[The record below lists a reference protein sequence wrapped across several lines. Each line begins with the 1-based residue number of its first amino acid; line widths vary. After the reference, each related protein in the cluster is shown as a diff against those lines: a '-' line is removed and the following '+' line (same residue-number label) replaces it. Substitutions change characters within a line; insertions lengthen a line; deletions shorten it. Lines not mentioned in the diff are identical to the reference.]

1 MNENVYARYKNY
13 SLGETFTKEQILDII
28 SQAVENGAVNN
39 VDWGAVSTLKEINKN
54 QPLLFWVGTTAEY
67 EAIEQKENNVLY
79 IRTDDTSAA
88 EVKNDITGLK
98 SKDGYLEG
106 FINSVLDM
114 ALQSWQYLN
123 NNPSAVS
130 FLSDESGFYYL
141 DGLGNRMTG
150 AKRIERMPFLFSS
163 NGVLETGWKTV
174 YGKTYYYDPLTGQI
188 KTGWIEGE
196 EGNRYYVSLKDG
208 KYVSGYAL
216 IDGAF
221 YHFDDNGVATTV
233 EFYTKDEVDG
243 MVNSINERLT
253 ALESA
258 MSGGA

>member
-13 SLGETFTKEQILDII
+13 SFSETFTKEQILDII

-39 VDWGAVSTLKEINKN
+39 VDWGAVSTLREINKN
-54 QPLLFWVGTTAEY
+54 QPLCFWIGTTAEY

-88 EVKNDITGLK
+88 EVKNDIAVLK

-141 DGLGNRMTG
+141 DGLGNKMAG
-150 AKRIERMPFLFSS
+150 AHRIERMPFLFSS

-196 EGNRYYVSLKDG
+196 ENNRYYVSLKDG
-208 KYVSGYAL
+208 KYASGYAL
-216 IDGAF
+216 IDGTF
-221 YHFDDNGVATTV
+221 YHFDDNGAASTV
-233 EFYTKDEVDG
+233 EFYTKEMIDD
-243 MVNSINERLT
+243 INERLT
-253 ALESA
+253 ALETA